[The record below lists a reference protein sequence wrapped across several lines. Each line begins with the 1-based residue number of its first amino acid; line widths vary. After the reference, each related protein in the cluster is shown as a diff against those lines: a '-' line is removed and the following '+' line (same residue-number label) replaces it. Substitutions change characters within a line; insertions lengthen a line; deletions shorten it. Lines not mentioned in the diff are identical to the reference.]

1 MSETIFFAISV
12 AIYHVYMVAVIA
24 FVALQFG
31 WISKPGAKKD
41 DSRKESSQ
49 DEKPAG
55 GDVFTNMMGSLMKQ
69 MGPVL
74 EQSMARAATKDVN
87 LSESPPVKPVLDF
100 E

>member
-1 MSETIFFAISV
+1 
-12 AIYHVYMVAVIA
+12 MVAVIA

-41 DSRKESSQ
+41 DSRKESPQ
-49 DEKPAG
+49 DEKSPG
-55 GDVFTNMMGSLMKQ
+55 SDVFTNLMGGLMKQ

-74 EQSMARAATKDVN
+74 EQSMARAAAGEGN
-87 LSESPPVKPVLDF
+87 LTGPPQAKPTIDF